1 MGFSFELILII
12 NLFIFF
18 LSIIRFLHLKKTIK
32 KQIIPTNIE
41 PKPPSV
47 KDFIQCNST
56 MAILQMK
63 QWKTNGC
70 EIHSFT
76 VQYRTLR
83 KPPSSFTKQT
93 DSILNKDGQVRANRR
108 IDNSGQQTSIDDW
121 ILISNNILAD
131 GRNVEIYELQP
142 ANWYSLLIGA
152 QTDMGLLEKEYT
164 FSTLTLD
171 GGM

>member
-1 MGFSFELILII
+1 M
-12 NLFIFF
+12 
-18 LSIIRFLHLKKTIK
+18 KT
-32 KQIIPTNIE
+32 IE

-47 KDFIQCNST
+47 KEFIQCNST
-56 MAILQMK
+56 MAVLQMK

-83 KPPSSFTKQT
+83 KPPLLATKQQL
-93 DSILNKDGQVRANRR
+93 DSFKDGQVRANRR
-108 IDNSGQQTSIDDW
+108 IDNSGQQSSGVDDW

-171 GGM
+171 GGK

>member
-1 MGFSFELILII
+1 
-12 NLFIFF
+12 
-18 LSIIRFLHLKKTIK
+18 
-32 KQIIPTNIE
+32 
-41 PKPPSV
+41 
-47 KDFIQCNST
+47 

-76 VQYRTLR
+76 VQYRTIR
-83 KPPSSFTKQT
+83 KPSTRLVQT
-93 DSILNKDGQVRANRR
+93 ELTNKDGQILANKRT
-108 IDNSGQQTSIDDW
+108 DNRQLDDW
-121 ILISNNILAD
+121 VLISNNILPD

-152 QTDMGLLEKEYT
+152 QTDMGLSEKEYT